1 MSSYCDTCDKTSK
14 DTAAYMVD
22 GQRFNYCAE
31 CVEENGY
38 QGEML

>member
-1 MSSYCDTCDKTSK
+1 MSNYCDTCDSTMKE
-14 DTAAYMVD
+14 TAAYLVD

-38 QGEML
+38 QGREI